1 MVLYIDTTI
10 NDLIEIGLK
19 EKNKFIVKKKVI
31 SRRTQ
36 AEKLLPI
43 IARMLKVS
51 KFKLSDLKG
60 IEVVNRGGS
69 FTSLRVGIITANA
82 LGYALRIPVRGEKEM
97 AQKVKNDRLGFIPVK
112 PKYDSDPNITVK
124 KRKH

>member
-1 MVLYIDTTI
+1 MNPTAGSISLLRIIMVLYIDTTI

-60 IEVVNRGGS
+60 IEVVNR
-69 FTSLRVGIITANA
+69 
-82 LGYALRIPVRGEKEM
+82 
-97 AQKVKNDRLGFIPVK
+97 
-112 PKYDSDPNITVK
+112 
-124 KRKH
+124 